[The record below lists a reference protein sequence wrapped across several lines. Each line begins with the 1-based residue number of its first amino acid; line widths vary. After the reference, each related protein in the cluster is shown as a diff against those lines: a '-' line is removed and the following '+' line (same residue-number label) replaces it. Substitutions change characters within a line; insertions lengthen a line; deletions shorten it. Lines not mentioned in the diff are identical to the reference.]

1 MSLRRCVLALSLLGA
16 CTRSTPTPRAR
27 SLDAGATAARDV
39 VAPQDL
45 IAPALLARNFV
56 PPPDV
61 PPAVDTGNGEE
72 MTTSAAGDTAR
83 ISGRHFRLDVV
94 ATRARDATSGKVTYS
109 LRGADGFTV
118 NAGYPITIEASATA
132 LELDKTSLR
141 RADALTYTPQLAR
154 FEVAIRDA
162 QRGETV
168 VTELLFSVCRGQECE
183 FESRRVVV
191 VVP

>member
-27 SLDAGATAARDV
+27 TLDAGAARDV

-45 IAPALLARNFV
+45 VAPALLMRNRV
-56 PPPDV
+56 DV
-61 PPAVDTGNGEE
+61 PEVIQAPDTGNGEE

-94 ATRARDATSGKVTYS
+94 ATRARNATSGKVTYS

-154 FEVAIRDA
+154 FEVAMRDA
-162 QRGETV
+162 QQGETV

>member
-1 MSLRRCVLALSLLGA
+1 MSLRRCVLALSLLAA
-16 CTRSTPTPRAR
+16 CTRSTPAQPPRA
-27 SLDAGATAARDV
+27 LDGGAAVVRD
-39 VAPQDL
+39 APPRQDL
-45 IAPALLARNFV
+45 IAPALLLRNRV
-56 PPPDV
+56 DV
-61 PPAVDTGNGEE
+61 PEAIAPIDTGPQEE
-72 MTTSAAGDTAR
+72 MTSSAAGDSVRVA
-83 ISGRHFRLDVV
+83 GRHFRLDVAV
-94 ATRARDATSGKVTYS
+94 ARASNATSGRVTYN

-141 RADALTYTPQLAR
+141 RTDALTYTPQLAR

>member
-1 MSLRRCVLALSLLGA
+1 MSLRRCALALSLLGA
-16 CTRSTPTPRAR
+16 CTRSTPSERPRPR
-27 SLDAGATAARDV
+27 DAGASAARDV
-39 VAPQDL
+39 PPPQDV
-45 IAPALLARNFV
+45 IAPALLMREEAGV
-56 PPPDV
+56 PEPT
-61 PPAVDTGNGEE
+61 PAADTGTGEE

-83 ISGRHFRLDVV
+83 IVGRHFRLDVAAV
-94 ATRARDATSGKVTYS
+94 RAGEATSGRVTYN
-109 LRGADGFTV
+109 LRGANGFTV
-118 NAGYPITIEASATA
+118 NAGYPITIEASANA

-141 RADALTYTPQLAR
+141 RTDALTYTPQLAR
-154 FEVAIRDA
+154 FEVAIRGA